1 MDSCLCGAILNLT
14 TFCSIA
20 PHKQTSIV
28 NNEALCLSSPKHNGK
43 SGTACFIYFHIVV
56 NIERTAKLMLIFPAQ
71 IVLSNFGL
79 KLKTNPFLSP
89 ESTTNQSLLLPYS
102 TLCFAKKQQNLF
114 VWHERESNLLP
125 FHIVVNIE
133 RTAKLMLIFPAQIV
147 LSNFGLKLKTN
158 PFLSVIIFECKRIM
172 F

>member
-1 MDSCLCGAILNLT
+1 MSKLNRTSSNLKLHHISMNPSSTSLLANNQRPLTIWFLFRWATVMTTCFVAHSNRLSTLSLCLESLRNRYA
-14 TFCSIA
+14 FKFKIA

-28 NNEALCLSSPKHNGK
+28 NNKALCLNSPKHNGK

-79 KLKTNPFLSP
+79 KLKTNPFLS
-89 ESTTNQSLLLPYS
+89 
-102 TLCFAKKQQNLF
+102 
-114 VWHERESNLLP
+114 
-125 FHIVVNIE
+125 
-133 RTAKLMLIFPAQIV
+133 
-147 LSNFGLKLKTN
+147 
-158 PFLSVIIFECKRIM
+158 VIIFECKRIM